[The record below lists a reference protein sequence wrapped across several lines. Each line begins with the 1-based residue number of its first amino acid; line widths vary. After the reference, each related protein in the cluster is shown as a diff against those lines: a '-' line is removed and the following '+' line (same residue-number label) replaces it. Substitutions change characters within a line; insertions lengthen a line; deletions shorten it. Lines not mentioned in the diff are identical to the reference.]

1 MFASVTPLVVV
12 SLHRQREEG
21 YREVIC
27 QVHSRRKARHQ
38 NREIGGQ
45 DTGKRLLLM
54 GFFATVTGMIPRS
67 ASILQTKRV
76 NACIMDVRDL

>member
-1 MFASVTPLVVV
+1 MFARVTPLVVV
-12 SLHRQREEG
+12 FVHRQREED
-21 YREVIC
+21 YREIIR

-45 DTGKRLLLM
+45 DTGKPLRLM
-54 GFFATVTGMIPRS
+54 GFFATITGMIP
-67 ASILQTKRV
+67 ILQTKRV